1 MDYQAL
7 TIDTEV
13 FKKYGHKLNS
23 GLFATLTQFKLAPV
37 DLIFSEII
45 IREVEAQLEEQVRST
60 KSQLQKVL
68 SDTVDYLAVNIEN
81 SESAKSSLISDDSNK
96 EIAEKLV
103 SDFLESAGAI
113 EIPAGGI
120 NLNDLIKKYFDNE
133 PPFEK
138 IGKKKHEFPDAIA
151 LMSLES
157 HAIKKGIKIL
167 AVSKDADWK
176 KYADRSDF
184 IDVVTDLSEAISL
197 LQPACLT
204 EQLFDQIKVD
214 LEDYKSRL
222 ARTILKD
229 LADELSSKDPHASA
243 TSDVYYES
251 FFVDLELLEYELLKE
266 KNEDIVF
273 RPILQIGKTLT
284 IAVRLYIRA
293 QARTDFYLSVKDG
306 VDKDFF
312 VLGTIPAEK
321 EISFES
327 EVLLV
332 LLVEGAS
339 SDANVELQKVTL
351 LGYPPDIDFGHLES
365 ADLFK

>member
-13 FKKYGHKLNS
+13 FRNYGHKLHS

-45 IREVEAQLEEQVRST
+45 IREVQAQLEEQVRST
-60 KSQLQKVL
+60 KSKLQKVL
-68 SDTVDYLAVNIEN
+68 SDTVDYLAVTTVN

-103 SDFLESAGAI
+103 SDFLSSTGAI
-113 EIPAGGI
+113 EIPAGDV
-120 NLNDLIKKYFDNE
+120 NLNDLIKKYFDHE

-138 IGKKKHEFPDAIA
+138 TGKKKFEFPDAIA

-157 HAIKKGIKIL
+157 YAIEKGIKIL
-167 AVSKDADWK
+167 AVSKDPDWK
-176 KYADRSDF
+176 KYADRSDC

-197 LQPACLT
+197 IQPAL
-204 EQLFDQIKVD
+204 ESEWLFDQIKGD
-214 LEDYKSRL
+214 
-222 ARTILKD
+222 LKD
-229 LADELSSKDPHASA
+229 DKSMLALTISDGLTDELSLKNPHASA

-251 FFVDLELLEYELLKE
+251 FFIDLELLEYELMKE

-273 RPILQIGKTLT
+273 RPILQIGETLT
-284 IAVRLYIRA
+284 IAVRLQIRA

-306 VDKDFF
+306 VDRESF

-327 EVLLV
+327 EVLL
-332 LLVEGAS
+332 LLSVENAN
-339 SDANVELQKVTL
+339 SDANVELQKVML
-351 LGYPPDIDFGHLES
+351 LGYPSDIDFGYLES